1 MKRETRKHR
10 NKKYI
15 TNSIMALLEE
25 QAYEFLEELLI
36 TPSPTGFESAGQ
48 KVWKDYV
55 DQHADEVQTDAYGS
69 AAAHLNT
76 NHDVMTVMLEAH
88 CDEIGMIIQHITEKG
103 FVYVNKLGGSDPTI
117 TKGKHVHIHTREG
130 VVTGVI
136 GNTAIHLRDSG
147 KSEKQP
153 QWKDVFIDIGA
164 DSREEALKMVQIG
177 DPITF
182 ADDFEFL
189 TDDKLTGRALDNRIG
204 GFMIAQALRK
214 LKERRSELKVN
225 VLALNSVQE
234 EIGGYGARM
243 MSFRHVPDL
252 ALVTDVTHATDT
264 PGINNKDHGL
274 VKLGK
279 GPTVTHG
286 SANHPKVVE
295 WIEDVAESRDISLQ
309 HEASSVRT
317 GTDTDSIFYQR
328 TGIPSGLISL
338 PLRYMHSPVE
348 TATLQDMEQLIEL
361 MVEAVLA
368 LEPDHTFRVV

>member
-1 MKRETRKHR
+1 M
-10 NKKYI
+10 
-15 TNSIMALLEE
+15 SLLENE
-25 QAYEFLEELLI
+25 EYEFLEELII

-55 DQHADEVQTDAYGS
+55 EQYADQVQADSYGS
-69 AAAHLNT
+69 AVGRINV
-76 NHDVMTVMLEAH
+76 NYDVMTVMLEAH
-88 CDEIGMIIQHITEKG
+88 CDEIGMIIQHITDKG

-117 TKGKHVHIHTREG
+117 TKGKHVHIHTSDG
-130 VVTGVI
+130 IVTGIV
-136 GNTAIHLRDSG
+136 GNTAIHLRDTG
-147 KSEKQP
+147 KKEKQP

-164 DSREEALKMVQIG
+164 SSRDEALKMVQIG

-182 ADDFEFL
+182 ADDFDFL
-189 TDDKLTGRALDNRIG
+189 TDDKLAGRALDNRIG
-204 GFMIAQALRK
+204 GFMIAQALKR
-214 LKERRSELKVN
+214 LNERRSELKVN

-243 MSFRHVPDL
+243 MSFRHAPDL

-264 PGINNKDHGL
+264 PGINHKDHGL
-274 VKLGK
+274 IKLGK

-295 WIEDVAESRDISLQ
+295 LIENVAEKQEISIQ

-348 TATLQDMEQLIEL
+348 TASLQDMQQLINL
-361 MVEAVLA
+361 MVESVIA
-368 LEPDHTFRVV
+368 LEPDQTFQVA